1 MELSEFNNHYLSNLL
16 DNLSDENK
24 TVVLTGDFNADLLKY
39 DKDCNVS
46 DFLDTMYSNLLL
58 PHIASP
64 TRVTQKL
71 LLIASFLTTMILLL
85 LREI

>member
-16 DNLSDENK
+16 DNLSGKNK
-24 TVVLTGDFNADLLKY
+24 TVVLLGNFNAALLKY

-46 DFLDTMYSNLLL
+46 DFLDTLYSNLLL
-58 PHIASP
+58 PRIASP
-64 TRVTQKL
+64 TRFTL
-71 LLIASFLTTMILLL
+71 NSEILLL

>member
-24 TVVLTGDFNADLLKY
+24 TVVLLEDFNADLLKY

-46 DFLDTMYSNLLL
+46 DFLDTIYSNLLL

-64 TRVTQKL
+64 TVL
-71 LLIASFLTTMILLL
+71 L
-85 LREI
+85 